1 MINQHLDKYFKDFD
15 TLRLK
20 PVDTTQNNHRYN
32 SFDFCFNY
40 FSSFSD
46 KTQIASGDNI
56 ETSCLQLG
64 FYLASWGML
73 RGSSKLLDRSLS
85 FYVPMIET
93 IAACD
98 KSLWQIDVDKYHD
111 DKVRQTLKETFAE
124 LSKHIPNQTK
134 LTLATKIM
142 LGVFGNVPAFDRYFK
157 TAMQKLTDAEC
168 GFTAFNEK
176 SLLTIH
182 KFYSH
187 NKQTIDSLAAT
198 TQTSVFGYGKSSF
211 GRNITKAKVIDI
223 IGFQYGLKMPDYETE
238 TLHRVS

>member
-1 MINQHLDKYFKDFD
+1 MFKQNLDKYFNDFD
-15 TLRLK
+15 NLRLK
-20 PVDTTQNNHRYN
+20 QVDTAQNNHRYN

-40 FSSFSD
+40 FSSFGN
-46 KTQIASGDNI
+46 KTELASSDNI

-73 RGSSKLLDRSLS
+73 RGSSELLDRSLS
-85 FYVPMIET
+85 FYIPMIEA
-93 IAACD
+93 IADCD
-98 KSLWQIDVDKYHD
+98 KSIWEIDVDKYQD
-111 DKVRQTLKETFAE
+111 SSVRQTLKETFDK

-157 TAMQKLTDAEC
+157 TAMQKLSNAEC
-168 GFTAFNEK
+168 GFSTFSDK

-187 NKQTIDSLAAT
+187 NKQTIDSLAAS
-198 TQTSVFGYGKSSF
+198 TQTNVFGYGKSTE

-223 IGFQYGLKMPDYETE
+223 IGFQYGLKMPDYEKE
-238 TLHRVS
+238 TLYRVS